1 MSTQK
6 TINNPLNFFLKPAKR
21 RSLRYALVIPFVLQ
35 ISVAVGL
42 VGYLSFRNGQQSVYD
57 VVIQLQKEVSNRI
70 QQNLQSY
77 LTAPHQ
83 INQSNLDAVNLKHLD
98 IKRLNSWEKYLW
110 LQVQRFPNINFIS
123 VGNEQGEYRT
133 GEKLSN
139 GTLRINVV
147 DQSTNYDFYS
157 FDTDK
162 KGDRTKGTLIQKKF
176 DPRNWSF
183 YKHAVQKKQPSWSEV
198 YISLLEPTLLISAV
212 QPVYDRQSGKLLG
225 VLNCALRI
233 DYIGKFFRDLKIGK
247 SGQTFIIDHNG
258 TLLATSTAE
267 KPFRGANNQRT
278 LFKAIDSSDPLT
290 QKTTKY
296 LAEKYQGFAGI
307 KNAQQLQFDLKG
319 VRHFLQVSPFQDGKG
334 LDWLIIVVVPESDFT
349 EQVDANSRFTLL
361 MCLIASLVAI
371 FISIF
376 TARRLTQPIL
386 RLNRFAKDIAKGKWD
401 KTVDLNRAD
410 ELGELAESFNSMASY
425 LQVSFDALEKTSQ
438 ELERRVEER
447 TYELK
452 QAEEKYRS
460 IFENAV
466 EGIFQTT
473 LEGHFVSANPA
484 LAKIYGYDSPDQL
497 ISQLSNIN
505 QQLYVDRDRR
515 AQFEQIIQAQGKVS
529 DFESQVYRQDG
540 SIIWISENAIALRD
554 DQGNTL
560 YYEGIITDITRRKLA
575 EAELAKAKE
584 VAELA
589 SFAKSQFLSNMSH
602 ELRTPLNAVIGFT
615 QLMRRGSG
623 LSDEHKEYVEIIN
636 RSGEHLLDLINDI
649 LEMSKIEAGR
659 TTLNQNCF
667 DLNNLLNTVE
677 GMFTLRSDSRGILFS
692 TDFNSDMPQ
701 YIKTDESKL
710 RQVLINLISNA
721 IKFTQEGGVMLRVW
735 RKEMIAAKTITTK
748 NITDQAGKIIQPISE
763 TQDPRS
769 TTILCFEVE
778 DTGLGIA
785 ESEIDL
791 LFQAFGQTET
801 GRNSQQGTGLG
812 LPISKKFIQL
822 MGGDIQVQSEI
833 GQGSVFRFDIEVGL
847 ADASEVN
854 VVQSS
859 RRVIGIQPNQQA
871 FRILVVDDKW
881 EGRRLI
887 VKLLSSIGFEV
898 QEAENGKLAIEAWE
912 NWHPHLILMDM
923 RMPVMDGYEATQL
936 IKSHL
941 SGQATAII
949 AFTASALEEERAIV
963 MSAGCDDFIRKPF
976 REEVLLD
983 KLEQYLGVAYIY
995 NDLDLPGNTRVE
1007 SGYVLTEEAI
1017 AAIMSKDWI
1026 ARMHVA
1032 ARCGDDNLMNQLV
1045 VEIPESPIPLAAKLR
1060 DLIDNF
1066 CFDQVAKLTSD

>member
-1 MSTQK
+1 MSTQR
-6 TINNPLNFFLKPAKR
+6 TLNNPLDFFFKSAKR

-42 VGYLSFRNGQQSVYD
+42 VGYLSFRNGQQSVHE
-57 VVIQLQKEVSNRI
+57 VVIQLQQEVSNRI

-147 DQSTNYDFYS
+147 DKSTNYDFYS

-212 QPVYDRQSGKLLG
+212 QPVYDLQSGKLLG

-233 DYIGKFFRDLKIGK
+233 DYIGKFFSDLKIGK
-247 SGQTFIIDHNG
+247 SGQTFIIDRNG

-267 KPFRGANNQRT
+267 KPFRVINNQRE

-290 QKTTKY
+290 QKTAKY
-296 LAEKYQGFAGI
+296 LAEKYQRFAGI
-307 KNAQQLQFDLKG
+307 KSAQQLQFDLKG
-319 VRHFLQVSPFQDGKG
+319 DRHFLQVLPFQDRKG

-361 MCLIASLVAI
+361 MCLIASLAAI
-371 FISIF
+371 FVSIF

-386 RLNRFAKDIAKGKWD
+386 RLNQVAKDIARGKWD
-401 KTVDLNRAD
+401 KTVDLKRAD

-473 LEGHFVSANPA
+473 LDGRFVSANPA

-505 QQLYVDRDRR
+505 QHLYVDRDRR
-515 AQFEQIIQAQGKVS
+515 THFEQIIQTQGKVS
-529 DFESQVYRQDG
+529 DFESQVYRRDG
-540 SIIWISENAIALRD
+540 GVIWISENAIALKD
-554 DQGNTL
+554 DQGEIL

-623 LSDEHKEYVEIIN
+623 LSDEHKEYAEIIN
-636 RSGEHLLDLINDI
+636 RSSEHLLELINDI

-659 TTLNQNCF
+659 TILNQNCF
-667 DLNNLLNTVE
+667 NLNNLLNTVE

-692 TDFNSDMPQ
+692 TEFDSELPQ

-735 RKEMIAAKTITTK
+735 RKEIVAKENIADNLGKTL
-748 NITDQAGKIIQPISE
+748 QPTSE
-763 TQDPRS
+763 TQDPRP
-769 TTILCFEVE
+769 TTLLCFEVE
-778 DTGLGIA
+778 DTGFGIA
-785 ESEIDL
+785 ESEIDI
-791 LFQAFGQTET
+791 LFQAFGQTEA

-812 LPISKKFIQL
+812 LPISRKFIQL
-822 MGGDIQVQSEI
+822 MGGDIKVQSKI

-847 ADASEVN
+847 ADVSEVN

-898 QEAENGKLAIEAWE
+898 QEAENGKLAIETWE

-963 MSAGCDDFIRKPF
+963 MSVGCDDFIRKPF

-983 KLEQYLGVAYIY
+983 KLEQFLGVTYIY
-995 NDLDLPGNTRVE
+995 SDLDLSSNTSVE
-1007 SGYVLTEEAI
+1007 TGYVLTREAI
-1017 AAIMSKDWI
+1017 VAIMPKEWI

-1032 ARCGDDNLMNQLV
+1032 ALCGDDDQMNRLV
-1045 VEIPESPIPLAAKLR
+1045 GEIPESSIPLVAKLR

-1066 CFDQVAKLTSD
+1066 CFDQIAKLTSE